1 MLYQLSYLP
10 DVYAVY
16 IEFRQKQGNWPHRR
30 KIETRAVIRPDS
42 PAQPEQSAAVTIHTP
57 KSLCSRSTGSAL
69 ATSLAEWAELGSQ
82 LTV

>member
-16 IEFRQKQGNWPHRR
+16 IEFRQKQGNWPQRR

-42 PAQPEQSAAVTIHTP
+42 PAQPEQSAAVRIHTP
-57 KSLCSRSTGSAL
+57 KSLCSRSTGSSFRL
-69 ATSLAEWAELGSQ
+69 RISDFHNHDLNH
-82 LTV
+82 V